1 MDRRNNHDPNMARA
15 SPDPDRPRRL
25 AGFRRPPARTRTVTL
40 ILEAGLRV
48 RLNTPDN
55 PYLHGHPGVVKELTP
70 YGAVV
75 ATEAAATGQYRAF
88 PHELDPIDFDPP
100 TAHAVTHSGNQAQ
113 AMVAAVEQSNPPE
126 VVEYT
131 SAKTSP
137 DGVTKEAPAPS
148 AVREQAH
155 RRAMVATR
163 AAAARKAKETDV
175 MSPTGNACADCG
187 NFRMVRSGAC
197 EVCLDCGASGGCS

>member
-75 ATEAAATGQYRAF
+75 ATSAAASGQYRAF
-88 PHELDPIDFDPP
+88 PHEMDPIDFDPP
-100 TAHAVTHSGNQAQ
+100 AAPAEVSQPVGT
-113 AMVAAVEQSNPPE
+113 AVEAVDTAS
-126 VVEYT
+126 VVE
-131 SAKTSP
+131 AK
-137 DGVTKEAPAPS
+137 VAPAPS
-148 AVREQAH
+148 AVRDQAR
-155 RRAMVATR
+155 RRALVATR
-163 AAAARKAKETDV
+163 AAAARKAKETDI
-175 MSPTGNACADCG
+175 MSPTGNMCDRCG
-187 NFRMVRSGAC
+187 SMRMVRSGAC
-197 EVCLDCGASGGCS
+197 EVCLDCGESGGCG